1 MNLEDLLK
9 PVADDKPSG
18 EDFTYHDSFLD
29 LERAAKGKAADQF
42 SEGEEPDWKE
52 VRDKAEEVLRQSKHL
67 RAAVLLTLSLTRLE
81 NAAGLR
87 DGLGLVRGLT
97 ENFWPDLYPKLD
109 PDDNNDPTERLNTL
123 NDLSSG
129 KFGAHVR
136 QIVLCQSRALG
147 TITLDHYLA
156 AIDTDKP
163 QADAA
168 KPKKTGPDLNQI
180 HAAFRDVGPDAMKVT
195 LASAEAA
202 LGHAEAIEKFI
213 DDKLGAG
220 NGVNFESLDKILKD
234 MKKAVEPFAAS
245 DGDGAAAE
253 AGDAGTSEAAD
264 NGGGGGGGPR
274 RRSAGGGPGTIESGD
289 DVIRAIDA
297 ICAYYT
303 LNEPSSPVP
312 LILNRAKKL
321 VNKDFTAI
329 MENLTPEAITQL
341 QVITGPKEDK

>member
-1 MNLEDLLK
+1 MDLQDLLK
-9 PVADDKPSG
+9 PIADDKPSG

-52 VRDKAEEVLRQSKHL
+52 VRDKAQEVLRQSKHL
-67 RAAVLLTLSLTRLE
+67 RAAVLLTLSLIKLE
-81 NAAGLR
+81 NAEGLR
-87 DGLGLVRGLT
+87 DGFGLVRGIT

-129 KFGAHVR
+129 KFGAHIR

-147 TITLDHYLA
+147 SVTLDQYLA
-156 AIDTDKP
+156 AIDTNKP
-163 QADAA
+163 QGDAP
-168 KPKKTGPDLNQI
+168 KPKNAGPDINQI
-180 HAAFRDVGPDAMKVT
+180 HAAFRDAGPDAMKAT

-220 NGVNFESLDKILKD
+220 NGVNFESLDKLLKD
-234 MKKAVEPFAAS
+234 MKKAVEPFAA
-245 DGDGAAAE
+245 DDGAGTASAE
-253 AGDAGTSEAAD
+253 GGAGEAAD
-264 NGGGGGGGPR
+264 SGGGGGGPR
-274 RRSAGGGPGTIESGD
+274 RRAAGGGGPGTIESGE

-329 MENLTPEAITQL
+329 MENLTPEAIAQL